1 MTKKYLVTIPMPK
14 MTPPADD
21 GLSGVLLSM
30 EVEADRAPSALT
42 IAIAAFAET
51 INLDAI
57 ADRSGLSVNI
67 QYISGP

>member
-1 MTKKYLVTIPMPK
+1 MTKKYLVTVPVPK

-30 EVEADRAPSALT
+30 ELEAETAPSALT
-42 IAIAAFAET
+42 RAIGAFAET

-57 ADRSGLSVNI
+57 ADRSGLVISI
-67 QYISGP
+67 QYVSGP